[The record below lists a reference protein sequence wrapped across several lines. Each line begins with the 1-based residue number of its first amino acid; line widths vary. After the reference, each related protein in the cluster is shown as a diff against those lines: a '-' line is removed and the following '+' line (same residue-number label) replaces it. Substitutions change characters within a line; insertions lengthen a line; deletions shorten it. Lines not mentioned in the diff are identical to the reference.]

1 MHALALLLLCY
12 CNCYDEVC
20 ILTLVV
26 EAVDTVDRGT
36 LMVASQYEEVLWPA
50 ASRLSLS
57 SAFLCCCC
65 WCCV

>member
-36 LMVASQYEEVLWPA
+36 LMVASQYEEVLWVLNLVGQQQA
-50 ASRLSLS
+50 DCL
-57 SAFLCCCC
+57 
-65 WCCV
+65 